1 MQFGNWLDPRHLLS
15 AFGLA
20 GVAAI
25 VFAESGLLIGLFLP
39 GDSLLFTAGILAAAG
54 KLNLWLLLPT
64 AFLAAAAGDSFG
76 YAFGRRTGP
85 ALFRRDD
92 ARLFRRRQLD
102 RAREFYARR
111 GASTIVL
118 ARFIP
123 YVRTFAPIVA
133 GAAGMPY
140 RRFVTFNLVGA
151 LLWGVGVTVA
161 GYTLGRTIPSID
173 RYLLPAIAV
182 IVVISLVPMAWEVVR
197 SRRRARHR
205 ERSRLPAR

>member
-1 MQFGNWLDPRHLLS
+1 MRVGSWLDPNHLLS
-15 AFGLA
+15 TFGLA
-20 GVAAI
+20 GVAVI
-25 VFAESGLLIGLFLP
+25 VFAESGVLIGLFLP
-39 GDSLLFTAGILAAAG
+39 GDSLLFTAGILAATG

-76 YAFGRRTGP
+76 YAFGRRAGP

-92 ARLFRRRQLD
+92 AKVFRRRQLQ
-102 RAREFYARR
+102 RARDFYDRR

-123 YVRTFAPIVA
+123 FVRTFAPIVA

-161 GYTLGRTIPSID
+161 GYTLGRTVPSID
-173 RYLLPAIAV
+173 RYLLPGIAL
-182 IVVISLVPMAWEVVR
+182 IVAISLIPMAWEVVH
-197 SRRRARHR
+197 SRRRARQR
-205 ERSRLPAR
+205 DRDRIPAR

>member
-1 MQFGNWLDPRHLLS
+1 MQLGSWLDPKHLLS

-20 GVAAI
+20 GVAVI

-54 KLNLWLLLPT
+54 KLNLWLLLPA

-76 YAFGRRTGP
+76 YAFGRRAGP
-85 ALFRRDD
+85 ALYRRED
-92 ARLFRRRQLD
+92 ARLFRRRHLE
-102 RAREFYARR
+102 RARKFYARR

-140 RRFVTFNLVGA
+140 RRFVAFNLVGA
-151 LLWGVGVTVA
+151 LLWGVGVAVA
-161 GYTLGRTIPSID
+161 GYILGRTIPSID
-173 RYLLPAIAV
+173 RYLLPTIAV
-182 IVVISLVPMAWEVVR
+182 IVALSLLPMAWEAVR
-197 SRRRARHR
+197 ARRRARQRDASH
-205 ERSRLPAR
+205 LPAK